1 LQGFQG
7 LMLRFQAVMN
17 MLPDQEPAHQML
29 EKVLDRADEVLLE
42 GRQSVRNL
50 REKGMSGAEL
60 SEALAHCGQE
70 LAQDHASVFSL
81 AVVGTPQ
88 PLGSV
93 VFGEVYRIAREAL
106 VNAFTHSQASKIE
119 AELTYHKDRLTLRVR
134 DDGKGIDAQTVSAG
148 RKGHW
153 GLSGMRERAQKIG
166 AQLSLWSNPGAG
178 TEIELT
184 IPANV
189 AYPRKHEASLWQ
201 RIRRAAGNP
210 EEV

>member
-1 LQGFQG
+1 
-7 LMLRFQAVMN
+7 VN
-17 MLPDQEPAHQML
+17 MLSDHEPAHQML

-42 GRQSVRNL
+42 GRQSVWDL
-50 REKGMSGAEL
+50 REKGTSGDEL
-60 SEALAHCGQE
+60 AQALAHCGEE
-70 LAQDHASVFSL
+70 LAQDHTSVFSL

-88 PLGSV
+88 TLGLV

-106 VNAFTHSQASKIE
+106 ANAFAHSQASKIE

-153 GLSGMRERAQKIG
+153 GLSGMRERAQEIG
-166 AQLSLWSNPGAG
+166 AQLNIWSGAG

-189 AYPRKHEASLWQ
+189 AYSRKPEGSLWQ
-201 RIRRAAGNP
+201 RIRRAVGNP